1 MKDLEALLLMFVQGL
16 EARAFVRQYQL
27 DAAPCVVTLHLPDAT
42 VTHGEIGQAF
52 FPPYQT
58 GNNQKLKTVKIAL
71 AFLPTYHTGFCKI
84 FATHKRK
91 ELKCPGVFD

>member
-16 EARAFVRQYQL
+16 EARVFVMQYQYSSL
-27 DAAPCVVTLHLPDAT
+27 LNSKILRLNTAPCVFTLHLPDAT

-58 GNNQKLKTVKIAL
+58 GNNQKLKTV
-71 AFLPTYHTGFCKI
+71 
-84 FATHKRK
+84 
-91 ELKCPGVFD
+91 ESWE